1 MTTFHPVEGR
11 PLIGIPGRRLPS
23 SDLPGLEE
31 RYRRTS
37 VSMYFTDFAQA
48 VAAAGGLP
56 VELPYEA
63 ASPEMVG
70 RLDGLV
76 VTGGQDVSPERWGGP
91 LECAR
96 GPLDMARDEYESIL
110 VEAALAAGTPMLGVC
125 RGAQLINVVLGGTLV
140 PDLSP
145 VEVDHTSTGSAVGD
159 RTHAVAF
166 EPGSL
171 CYRLYGADATVNSLH
186 HQAVASPGAGVRVVG
201 RAADGVVEAIEIV
214 DKPVLAVQWHPEWL
228 TADPSFRWLVNVAVD
243 RSFGCWDASDADAAC
258 RAS

>member
-11 PLIGIPGRRLPS
+11 PLIGITGRRLPS
-23 SDLPGLEE
+23 RELSTLEE
-31 RYRRTS
+31 RYRQTS
-37 VSMYFTDFAQA
+37 VSMYFADFAQA
-48 VAAAGGLP
+48 VHRAGGLP

-63 ASPEMVG
+63 ATAETVQ

-96 GPLDMARDEYESIL
+96 GPLDDARDAYETVLI
-110 VEAALAAGTPMLGVC
+110 EAALEAGTPMLGVC

-145 VEVDHTSTGSAVGD
+145 AELDHTSAGAAVGD
-159 RTHAVAF
+159 RSHAVVF

-171 CYRLYGADATVNSLH
+171 CHRLYGPGTTVNSLH
-186 HQAVASPGAGVRVVG
+186 HQAIAEPGSGVTVVG
-201 RAADGVVEAIEIV
+201 RAEDGVVEAIEV
-214 DKPVLAVQWHPEWL
+214 ADKPVLAVQWHPEWL
-228 TADPSFRWLVNVAVD
+228 DADPSFRWLVNVAID
-243 RSFGCWDASDADAAC
+243 RTFGCWDASEADAAC